1 MLTKSAKFMLLMSV
15 LCAVLLVPISCKR
28 LSQIRAKSNMRESIF
43 NMQKHRVK
51 LYLNRMAYCVPDN
64 DTARADTSTAPYR
77 LVTYI
82 DSTNCTPCMLN
93 KMHQWNDIIDYTRAN
108 GNHVNY
114 IFIFEPKADH
124 IEDAH
129 FAVESSGLK
138 NRVYLDTASVF
149 RKENKFIPKDS
160 KYHTMLID
168 KNDSIILIGNPKYN
182 KKIEKIF
189 LYIINNN

>member
-138 NRVYLDTASVF
+138 TEYTLILQACSEKKTNSY
-149 RKENKFIPKDS
+149 PK
-160 KYHTMLID
+160 TQNTIRC
-168 KNDSIILIGNPKYN
+168 
-182 KKIEKIF
+182 
-189 LYIINNN
+189 